1 MDRDASEGEEA
12 DAVSLRRRLGTVR
25 NGRGD
30 AGFPRGEDGGGDAGI
45 ALRVDGMRASYGR
58 VRALTGVSFAVERG
72 RICGLVGTNGSGKST
87 LIKAIMGAVHST
99 GDVRLLGM
107 DPTSARRRGL
117 VGYVPQNEGVDW
129 DFPIAVEDVVAM
141 GRYGGLGP
149 ARRLK
154 AEDRA
159 AVDGAL
165 ELVDLLDL
173 RRRPVGA
180 LSGGQRKRVFIAR
193 AIAQGARLFLLDEP
207 FAGVDKPSE
216 ALITG
221 LLRELAAEGATM
233 LVATHD
239 LSGLPSLCDEAL
251 LLQREVVFHGPVA
264 EALEPDVLGRA
275 FGLVSPAHG
284 RAPGPDGPPSPAAA
298 SAPATTLPPAD
309 AKAPATERAAMR
321 APHTAHAPQTAHAPH
336 TAREEA
342 DHA

>member
-12 DAVSLRRRLGTVR
+12 DVVSIRRRSGAAR
-25 NGRGD
+25 NGRGG
-30 AGFPRGEDGGGDAGI
+30 AGSLRGEERGDAEV

-87 LIKAIMGAVHST
+87 LIKAIMGAVRST

-129 DFPIAVEDVVAM
+129 DFPVAVEDVVAM

-149 ARRLK
+149 VRRLK

-159 AVDGAL
+159 AVDVAI
-165 ELVDLLDL
+165 EL
-173 RRRPVGA
+173 
-180 LSGGQRKRVFIAR
+180 VFIAR

-239 LSGLPSLCDEAL
+239 LSGLPGLCDEVL
-251 LLQREVVFHGPVA
+251 LLQREVVFHGSVA
-264 EALEPDVLGRA
+264 EALEPEVLGRA
-275 FGLVSPAHG
+275 FGLVSPASDG
-284 RAPGPDGPPSPAAA
+284 ASGDPPPRAMTSAPAMTRPPAGAKTPTAERTPAAA
-298 SAPATTLPPAD
+298 YASEA
-309 AKAPATERAAMR
+309 
-321 APHTAHAPQTAHAPH
+321 
-336 TAREEA
+336 AREEA

>member
-1 MDRDASEGEEA
+1 
-12 DAVSLRRRLGTVR
+12 
-25 NGRGD
+25 
-30 AGFPRGEDGGGDAGI
+30 
-45 ALRVDGMRASYGR
+45 
-58 VRALTGVSFAVERG
+58 
-72 RICGLVGTNGSGKST
+72 
-87 LIKAIMGAVHST
+87 MGAVRST

-129 DFPIAVEDVVAM
+129 DFPVAVEDVVAM

-149 ARRLK
+149 VRRLK

-159 AVDGAL
+159 AVDVAI

-239 LSGLPSLCDEAL
+239 LSGLPGLCDEVL
-251 LLQREVVFHGPVA
+251 LLQREVVFHGSVA
-264 EALEPDVLGRA
+264 EALEPEVLGRA
-275 FGLVSPAHG
+275 FGLVSPASDG
-284 RAPGPDGPPSPAAA
+284 ASGDPPPRAMTSAPAMTRPPAGAKNPTAERTPAAA
-298 SAPATTLPPAD
+298 YASEA
-309 AKAPATERAAMR
+309 
-321 APHTAHAPQTAHAPH
+321 
-336 TAREEA
+336 AREEA

>member
-1 MDRDASEGEEA
+1 MDRDASEEEEA
-12 DAVSLRRRLGTVR
+12 DAVSIRRRLGTAR
-25 NGRGD
+25 NGGGD
-30 AGFPRGEDGGGDAGI
+30 AGFPRGEDRGGDAGI

-99 GDVRLLGM
+99 GDVRLLGI

-159 AVDGAL
+159 AVDVAI

-239 LSGLPSLCDEAL
+239 LSGLPSLCDEVL
-251 LLQREVVFHGPVA
+251 LLQREVVFHGSVA
-264 EALEPDVLGRA
+264 EALEPEVLGRA
-275 FGLVSPAHG
+275 FGLVSPASDG
-284 RAPGPDGPPSPAAA
+284 ASGDPPPRAMTSAPAMTRPPAGAKNPTAERTPAAA
-298 SAPATTLPPAD
+298 YASEA
-309 AKAPATERAAMR
+309 
-321 APHTAHAPQTAHAPH
+321 
-336 TAREEA
+336 AREEA

>member
-1 MDRDASEGEEA
+1 MGRDASEEEEA
-12 DAVSLRRRLGTVR
+12 DAVSLRRRLGTAR
-25 NGRGD
+25 DGGGD
-30 AGFPRGEDGGGDAGI
+30 AGFPRGEDRGGDAGI

-99 GDVRLLGM
+99 GDVRLLGI

-159 AVDGAL
+159 AVDVAI

-239 LSGLPSLCDEAL
+239 LSGLPSLCDEVL
-251 LLQREVVFHGPVA
+251 LLQREVVFHGSVA
-264 EALEPDVLGRA
+264 EALEPEVLGRA
-275 FGLVSPAHG
+275 FGLVSPASDG
-284 RAPGPDGPPSPAAA
+284 ASGDPPPRAMTSAPAMTRPPAGAKNPTAERTPAAA
-298 SAPATTLPPAD
+298 YASEA
-309 AKAPATERAAMR
+309 
-321 APHTAHAPQTAHAPH
+321 
-336 TAREEA
+336 AREEA

>member
-1 MDRDASEGEEA
+1 
-12 DAVSLRRRLGTVR
+12 
-25 NGRGD
+25 
-30 AGFPRGEDGGGDAGI
+30 
-45 ALRVDGMRASYGR
+45 
-58 VRALTGVSFAVERG
+58 
-72 RICGLVGTNGSGKST
+72 
-87 LIKAIMGAVHST
+87 
-99 GDVRLLGM
+99 
-107 DPTSARRRGL
+107 
-117 VGYVPQNEGVDW
+117 
-129 DFPIAVEDVVAM
+129 M

-239 LSGLPSLCDEAL
+239 LSGLPGLCDEVL
-251 LLQREVVFHGPVA
+251 LLQREVVFHGSVA
-264 EALEPDVLGRA
+264 EALEPEVLGRA
-275 FGLVSPAHG
+275 FGLVSPASDG
-284 RAPGPDGPPSPAAA
+284 ASGDPPPRAMTSAPVMTRPPAGAKNPTAERTPAAA
-298 SAPATTLPPAD
+298 YASEA
-309 AKAPATERAAMR
+309 
-321 APHTAHAPQTAHAPH
+321 
-336 TAREEA
+336 AREEA

>member
-1 MDRDASEGEEA
+1 MGRDASEGEEA
-12 DAVSLRRRLGTVR
+12 DAVSLRRRLGTAR
-25 NGRGD
+25 DGGGD

-129 DFPIAVEDVVAM
+129 DFPVAVEDVVAM

-149 ARRLK
+149 VRRLK

-239 LSGLPSLCDEAL
+239 LSGLPASV
-251 LLQREVVFHGPVA
+251 R
-264 EALEPDVLGRA
+264 
-275 FGLVSPAHG
+275 S
-284 RAPGPDGPPSPAAA
+284 DG
-298 SAPATTLPPAD
+298 
-309 AKAPATERAAMR
+309 
-321 APHTAHAPQTAHAPH
+321 
-336 TAREEA
+336 
-342 DHA
+342 